1 MILSN
6 LNSMLIRYIIFRLHW
21 FKGKQNYLS
30 ILSLLTWS
38 TLQIV
43 ENFSR
48 DGYVRRSIW
57 LMGCFKDHAME
68 NKLDFEI

>member
-1 MILSN
+1 MILSK
-6 LNSMLIRYIIFRLHW
+6 LNSMLIRYIVFRLHW

-43 ENFSR
+43 EKFSR
-48 DGYVRRSIW
+48 DGYVRRSIS